1 VAVGFIARTYV
12 RQSKVAEKKWR
23 RFGDEH
29 STAELTVSRRG
40 IDPIPQSGAGT
51 LERTSVDDRK
61 GCNWSRDRLAL
72 GNPSQEMG
80 VVAACDES
88 QLLGIAAIVSRET
101 HTSLPFPSAISMCHT
116 WLRFPKW

>member
-1 VAVGFIARTYV
+1 MCRWLHSSRCFRDEYRLGHDDAPGVVAVGFIARTYV

-80 VVAACDES
+80 VVAA
-88 QLLGIAAIVSRET
+88 
-101 HTSLPFPSAISMCHT
+101 
-116 WLRFPKW
+116 